1 MIKTLSSH
9 IREFKKVSLMTPVCM
24 VLEVI
29 MEMIIPLLMASII
42 DEGVNKGN
50 MQHIYKVGIFMV
62 LAAALGLIAGM
73 LGGIFGAKAS
83 TGFARNLRKGM
94 FDNIQTFSF
103 ANIDK
108 YSVAGLVTR
117 LTTDVTNLQN
127 SYQMLLRMCFRA
139 PTTLIIAMIMAFTI
153 NARLASIYLI
163 AVLLL
168 GIVLIFLVSRATN
181 YFRQVF
187 QKYDDL
193 NASVQENVTGIR
205 VVKAFVREEHE
216 NAKFTKAA
224 ENLYWMFVKA
234 EKVVVC
240 SMPMMQATVYT
251 CILLISWLGA
261 KMIVADSLTTGQMM
275 SLLTYCMNI
284 LMSLMMLSMIFVMMT
299 MSAASGERVAEVL
312 NEKSSLVNPE
322 NPDYEV
328 PDGSIE
334 FKDVEFSYNTTAEK
348 PVLEHINLS
357 IKSGETIGII
367 GGTGSSKSSLVNL
380 ISRLYDVTKGSV
392 LVGGKDVRTYDLET
406 LRNQVAVVLQKNVLF
421 SGTILENL
429 RWGDENATEEECIR
443 ACKLAC
449 ADDFIR
455 QFPDKY
461 NTYIEQGGSNV
472 SGGQKQRLCIA
483 RALLKKPKILI
494 LDDSTSAVDT
504 ATDAR
509 IRKAFAE
516 EIPNTTKL
524 IIAQRI
530 SSVEQADR
538 IIVLDDGKVNG
549 FGTHEELLASNEIYR
564 DVYESQMSGSGDFD
578 SITGESAGEART
590 GSNGGEA

>member
-62 LAAALGLIAGM
+62 LAAAMGLIAGM

-83 TGFARNLRKGM
+83 TGFARILRKGM

-127 SYQMLLRMCFRA
+127 SYQMLLRMCFIA

-168 GIVLIFLVSRATN
+168 GIVLIFLVSRATK

-224 ENLYWMFVKA
+224 ENLFWMFVKA
-234 EKVVVC
+234 
-240 SMPMMQATVYT
+240 
-251 CILLISWLGA
+251 
-261 KMIVADSLTTGQMM
+261 
-275 SLLTYCMNI
+275 
-284 LMSLMMLSMIFVMMT
+284 
-299 MSAASGERVAEVL
+299 
-312 NEKSSLVNPE
+312 
-322 NPDYEV
+322 
-328 PDGSIE
+328 
-334 FKDVEFSYNTTAEK
+334 
-348 PVLEHINLS
+348 
-357 IKSGETIGII
+357 
-367 GGTGSSKSSLVNL
+367 
-380 ISRLYDVTKGSV
+380 
-392 LVGGKDVRTYDLET
+392 
-406 LRNQVAVVLQKNVLF
+406 
-421 SGTILENL
+421 
-429 RWGDENATEEECIR
+429 
-443 ACKLAC
+443 
-449 ADDFIR
+449 
-455 QFPDKY
+455 
-461 NTYIEQGGSNV
+461 
-472 SGGQKQRLCIA
+472 
-483 RALLKKPKILI
+483 
-494 LDDSTSAVDT
+494 
-504 ATDAR
+504 
-509 IRKAFAE
+509 
-516 EIPNTTKL
+516 
-524 IIAQRI
+524 
-530 SSVEQADR
+530 
-538 IIVLDDGKVNG
+538 
-549 FGTHEELLASNEIYR
+549 
-564 DVYESQMSGSGDFD
+564 
-578 SITGESAGEART
+578 
-590 GSNGGEA
+590 